1 MNKIKN
7 ESGITLIAL
16 TVTIVVMMILI
27 IGISAVMTTNI
38 EIENYNKVK
47 EDIVALTEAVK
58 LYYLQNNKLPIVETP
73 TISRLNIP
81 TKDINPND
89 NNRYYYID
97 TSLLTDVQL
106 NCGEG
111 NTNKTYTSSD
121 NDLYVLNEKS
131 LTVYYLK
138 GAVLDGK
145 KHYTVVDD
153 FQGGGFATDY
163 YSKTN
168 LPIISAVTME
178 SSGADKT
185 IVQPGETVTLKIL
198 LNYELTKNP
207 TVKINDTVVT
217 VTWDGKI
224 GTASYTFAETP
235 TDADLAKNGAE
246 VPFSI
251 YGYTADG
258 RTGNTITQVNF
269 GKKVYIISIDVIK
282 QMKVGDYVDYKP
294 ALETE
299 TDATKKTYSLTS
311 DKSGVSGN
319 PQTVAYENGL
329 KWRILNI
336 NEDTGKIDIVS
347 DPTTATVKFYGA
359 TGYNNGV
366 YALNDVC
373 EQLYSNK
380 AKGITARSINLE
392 DMEKN
397 LTPTGF
403 AARNDYNKG
412 NTSGHAQYG
421 TTKTYTEGKSYYP
434 YSYKN
439 TIGSGVDIAEDKAN
453 TITQPD
459 IINAVDPYKEST
471 YSKTLTSGYT
481 QAPTKNLTVTQTYYN
496 ISINPTNYGA
506 ASSVLSNLNWYWVAS
521 RFVYTD
527 LSDAHVGFRCASTYI
542 NSYGLFYSS
551 SRTDTSPSYRLRALV
566 SLDSRALTEKT
577 GNTWSTNM

>member
-89 NNRYYYID
+89 NNRYYYIN

-235 TDADLAKNGAE
+235 TDADIAKNGAE

-251 YGYTADG
+251 SGYTADG
-258 RTGNTITQVNF
+258 RTGSTITQVNF
-269 GKKVYIISIDVIK
+269 GKKVYISIGVIK
-282 QMKVGDYVDYKP
+282 QVKVGDYVDYKP

-311 DKSGVSGN
+311 DKSGLSGD
-319 PQTVAYENGL
+319 PQAVAYESGL

-347 DPTTATVKFYGA
+347 DPTTATVKFYGE

-366 YALNDVC
+366 YALNDIC
-373 EQLYSNK
+373 KQLYSNK

-403 AARNDYNKG
+403 TARNKP
-412 NTSGHAQYG
+412 TSDNIQYG
-421 TTKTYTEGKSYYP
+421 TTKTYTGDYSYYP
-434 YSYKN
+434 NSYKN
-439 TIGSGVDIAEDKAN
+439 TIGSGVDVAEDKAD

-459 IINAVDPYKEST
+459 IINTVDPYKESS
-471 YSKTLTSGYT
+471 YSSTLTSGYT
-481 QAPTKNLTVTQTYYN
+481 QTETRNLTVTQTYYL
-496 ISINPTNYGA
+496 ISAITPTSYGV
-506 ASSVLSNLNWYWVAS
+506 ASSVLRNSNFYWVAS
-521 RFVYTD
+521 R
-527 LSDAHVGFRCASTYI
+527 CAWARSGTACF
-542 NSYGLFYSS
+542 GLRNAGNGIGTTQMFSSADHYCLQYSNHIRS
-551 SRTDTSPSYRLRALV
+551 IV
-566 SLDSRALTEKT
+566 SLDSSVLTEKT
-577 GNTWSTNM
+577 GDTWSTNM

>member
-58 LYYLQNNKLPIVETP
+58 LYYLQNSKLPIVETP

-235 TDADLAKNGAE
+235 TDADIAKNGAE

-251 YGYTADG
+251 SGYTADG
-258 RTGNTITQVNF
+258 RTGSTITQVNF
-269 GKKVYIISIDVIK
+269 GKKVYISIGVIK
-282 QMKVGDYVDYKP
+282 QVKVGDYVDYKP

-299 TDATKKTYSLTS
+299 TDETRKTYSLES
-311 DKSGVSGN
+311 YKSGVSGD
-319 PQTVAYENGL
+319 PQIVAYESGL

-397 LTPTGF
+397 LTPTGL
-403 AARNDYNKG
+403 AERNKC
-412 NTSGHAQYG
+412 TSYG
-421 TTKTYTEGKSYYP
+421 VKYGIPKTLTEDNSYYP
-434 YSYKN
+434 NNYKD
-439 TIGSGVDIAEDKAN
+439 TIGSGVDVAEDKAD

-459 IINAVDPYKEST
+459 ITNAVDPYKEST

-481 QAPTKNLTVTQTYYN
+481 QASTKNLTVTQTYY
-496 ISINPTNYGA
+496 SIPINSTNYGA
-506 ASSVLSNLNWYWVAS
+506 AASVLSNSNYYLVAS
-521 RFVYTD
+521 RYVY
-527 LSDAHVGFRCASTYI
+527 A
-542 NSYGLFYSS
+542 YSS
-551 SRTDTSPSYRLRALV
+551 FALFGLRYAHTGMHNCDLVSSQNHSYTRGYRLRAIV
-566 SLDSRALTEKT
+566 SLDSSALTEKT

>member
-16 TVTIVVMMILI
+16 TVTIIIMMILI
-27 IGISAVMTTNI
+27 IGISAVMKTNI

-58 LYYLQNNKLPIVETP
+58 LYYLQNSKLPIVETP

-89 NNRYYYID
+89 NNRYYYIN

-106 NCGEG
+106 NCGKG

-198 LNYELTKNP
+198 LNYELTKKP
-207 TVKINDTVVT
+207 TVKINNTVVT

-235 TDADLAKNGAE
+235 TNADLAKNGTE

-269 GKKVYIISIDVIK
+269 GKKVYISIGVIK
-282 QMKVGDYVDYKP
+282 
-294 ALETE
+294 
-299 TDATKKTYSLTS
+299 
-311 DKSGVSGN
+311 
-319 PQTVAYENGL
+319 
-329 KWRILNI
+329 
-336 NEDTGKIDIVS
+336 
-347 DPTTATVKFYGA
+347 
-359 TGYNNGV
+359 
-366 YALNDVC
+366 
-373 EQLYSNK
+373 
-380 AKGITARSINLE
+380 
-392 DMEKN
+392 
-397 LTPTGF
+397 
-403 AARNDYNKG
+403 
-412 NTSGHAQYG
+412 
-421 TTKTYTEGKSYYP
+421 
-434 YSYKN
+434 
-439 TIGSGVDIAEDKAN
+439 
-453 TITQPD
+453 
-459 IINAVDPYKEST
+459 
-471 YSKTLTSGYT
+471 
-481 QAPTKNLTVTQTYYN
+481 
-496 ISINPTNYGA
+496 
-506 ASSVLSNLNWYWVAS
+506 
-521 RFVYTD
+521 
-527 LSDAHVGFRCASTYI
+527 
-542 NSYGLFYSS
+542 
-551 SRTDTSPSYRLRALV
+551 
-566 SLDSRALTEKT
+566 
-577 GNTWSTNM
+577 

>member
-58 LYYLQNNKLPIVETP
+58 LYYLQNSKLPIVETP

-89 NNRYYYID
+89 NNRYYYIN

-106 NCGEG
+106 NCGKG

-138 GAVLDGK
+138 GAVLDGQ

-198 LNYELTKNP
+198 LNYELTKKP
-207 TVKINDTVVT
+207 TVKINNTVVT

-258 RTGNTITQVNF
+258 RTGSTITQVNF
-269 GKKVYIISIDVIK
+269 GKKVYISTGVKSSIKI
-282 QMKVGDYVDYKP
+282 GDYVEYTPATAGDYV
-294 ALETE
+294 LTTE
-299 TDATKKTYSLTS
+299 Q
-311 DKSGVSGN
+311 SGTASN
-319 PQTVAYENGL
+319 QTIKQENL
-329 KWRILNI
+329 KWRVLSVDKN
-336 NEDTGKIDIVS
+336 TGKIEIIS
-347 DPTTATVKFYGA
+347 DVTTTDVQFKSEN
-359 TGYNNGV
+359 TYNNGV
-366 YALNDVC
+366 YLLNKIC
-373 EQLYSNK
+373 ASLYGNS
-380 AKGITARSINLE
+380 AKGITARSVNLV
-392 DMEKN
+392 DFEKN
-397 LTPTGF
+397 LTDAGF
-403 AARNDYNKG
+403 AVRSSYATPQDGYKYG
-412 NTSGHAQYG
+412 STVTYPASHSFYPEIYKEQIGAGINTSSVIKPDLN
-421 TTKTYTEGKSYYP
+421 KT
-434 YSYKN
+434 
-439 TIGSGVDIAEDKAN
+439 I
-453 TITQPD
+453 
-459 IINAVDPYKEST
+459 DPYGG
-471 YSKTLTSGYT
+471 SKDNGKLVSGYGKGT
-481 QAPTKNLTVTQTYYN
+481 SLTTTMTYYDIEITKENFGDVASVLQTTNPYWLASRVNVNGYANGNCYFGLDYVNAMSHIKEQCTFYSGNHHYDSRHGMRTIALVDESCFKPTKNSN
-496 ISINPTNYGA
+496 GA
-506 ASSVLSNLNWYWVAS
+506 WV
-521 RFVYTD
+521 
-527 LSDAHVGFRCASTYI
+527 I
-542 NSYGLFYSS
+542 Q
-551 SRTDTSPSYRLRALV
+551 
-566 SLDSRALTEKT
+566 
-577 GNTWSTNM
+577 